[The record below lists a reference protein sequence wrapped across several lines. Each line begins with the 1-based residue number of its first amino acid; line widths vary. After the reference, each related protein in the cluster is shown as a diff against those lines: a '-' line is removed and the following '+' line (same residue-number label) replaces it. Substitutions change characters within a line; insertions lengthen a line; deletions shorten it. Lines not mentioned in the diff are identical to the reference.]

1 LEDEKA
7 GYVKKISI
15 LVPSYNEEKNIV
27 LLYNE
32 IVKMFTNCL
41 PAYDYEILFID
52 NHSTDSTRSLL
63 REICTENKKVR
74 CIFNARNFGPVKSPY
89 YGLCQTS
96 GDCAVM
102 LYADFQEPVD
112 LIPVFVQEWEKNYKI
127 VIGIKAK
134 SKENPMMRLF
144 RTMYYK
150 LFKKLS
156 DEIEQIEH
164 FDGFG
169 LYDRSFID
177 VLRNLHEPLPYLK
190 NLVAELSFNR
200 KDIPYTQQ
208 KRRFGKSHVSW
219 YRLYNDA
226 MLGFTSYTKVGLR
239 VATIMGFIFSFF
251 SFVTALVYFVLKL
264 VNWDSFSTGIAPLV
278 IGVFFLGSMQLF
290 FIGFI
295 GEYVM
300 AINSRVMDRPLVIEE
315 ERINF

>member
-1 LEDEKA
+1 
-7 GYVKKISI
+7 VKKISVLI
-15 LVPSYNEEKNIV
+15 PCYNEENSVV
-27 LLYNE
+27 LLYDE
-32 IVKMFTNCL
+32 VARMFAADLST
-41 PAYDYEILFID
+41 YDYEILFID

-63 REICTENKKVR
+63 RMICAGNKKVK

-102 LYADFQEPVD
+102 LYADFQEPID
-112 LIPVFVQEWEKNYKI
+112 LIPVFVQEWEKGHKT
-127 VIGIKAK
+127 VIGIKIK
-134 SKENPMMRLF
+134 SKEDPVMRFL
-144 RTMYYK
+144 RTLYYK

-190 NLVAELSFNR
+190 TLVAELSLNR
-200 KDIPYTQQ
+200 KDVPYIQQ
-208 KRRFGKSHVSW
+208 KRRFGKSHISW

-226 MLGFTSYTKVGLR
+226 MLGFTSYTKTGLR
-239 VATIMGFIFSFF
+239 AATIMGFMFSFL
-251 SFVTALVYFVLKL
+251 SFMTALVYLVLKL
-264 VNWDSFSTGIAPLV
+264 VNWDSFSMGIAPLV
-278 IGVFFLGSMQLF
+278 IGVFFLSSLQLF

>member
-1 LEDEKA
+1 
-7 GYVKKISI
+7 VKKISVLI
-15 LVPSYNEEKNIV
+15 PCYNEENNVV
-27 LLYNE
+27 LLYDE
-32 IVKMFTNCL
+32 VVKMFAADL
-41 PAYDYEILFID
+41 PSYDYEIIFID

-63 REICTENKKVR
+63 RGICARDKKVK

-96 GDCAVM
+96 GNCAVM

-112 LIPVFVQEWEKNYKI
+112 LIPVFVKEWEKGHKI
-127 VIGIKAK
+127 VAAIKTK
-134 SKENPMMRLF
+134 SKENAIIRLL
-144 RTMYYK
+144 RTVYYK

-156 DEIEQIEH
+156 EEIEQIEH

-177 VLRNLHEPLPYLK
+177 ILRNLHEPLPYLK

-239 VATIMGFIFSFF
+239 IATIVGFIFSFF
-251 SFVTALVYFVLKL
+251 SFITALVYLVLKL
-264 VNWDSFSTGIAPLV
+264 TNWDSFSTGIAPLV

-300 AINSRVMDRPLVIEE
+300 AINSRVMNRPLVIEE